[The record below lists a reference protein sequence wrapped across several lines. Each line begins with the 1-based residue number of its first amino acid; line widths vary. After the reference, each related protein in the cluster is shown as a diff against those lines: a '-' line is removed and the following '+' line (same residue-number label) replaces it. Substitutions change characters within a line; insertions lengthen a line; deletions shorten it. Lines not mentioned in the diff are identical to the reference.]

1 MNDTNHQTEELED
14 THLANPTPE
23 DIAEDDDELE
33 GADEGEFEEALE
45 GEVVSLDKNDRSLSE
60 FYRWYERGRLIL
72 DPEWQREFVWDKK
85 RSSRL
90 IESFLIDLPIPVIY
104 LAVNDEG
111 KYEVIDGL
119 QRLASVF
126 RFFRNDYEL
135 RGLEIKQE
143 LNGCKFEALPENL
156 QAKLEDSTLRTFELS
171 PNTPK
176 DLMFV
181 IFERLNTG
189 GITLNDMEIRNCLY
203 RGKLNDL
210 IRDLAK
216 FDEFKQCINQKNIH
230 RRMKDRILVL
240 RFLAFYEMK
249 FTKARRGLKAFFNE
263 FCETHKNPP
272 EKKLREFRN
281 EFKKAIKATY
291 SIFGTNGFRLNPGRS
306 VNASVFQVVSVSFTD
321 YDLGA
326 LTRSA
331 DAIRKE
337 YNTLIATDDHWRD
350 CVGKSTGGFERIS
363 YAFKTWNE
371 KLRTVMENVEPNDS
385 KRIFPRELKEKLYKG
400 NNVCEICGQKISHI
414 DDAALDHDIHYWRGG
429 QTVPENARLVHRHC
443 NATRPHN
450 E

>member
-1 MNDTNHQTEELED
+1 MADTVHQTGELEE
-14 THLANPTPE
+14 THATSSTIE
-23 DIAEDDDELE
+23 DIRVDDDELE

-45 GEVVSLDKNDRSLSE
+45 GESVTLDKNDRSLAE
-60 FYRWYERGRLIL
+60 FYRWYDRGRLIL

-119 QRLASVF
+119 QRLTSVF

-135 RGLEIKQE
+135 SGLEIKQE
-143 LNGCKFEALPENL
+143 FNGHRFENLPENL

-203 RGKLNDL
+203 RGALNDL

-216 FDEFKQCINQKNIH
+216 LDEFIKCVNQKNIH
-230 RRMKDRILVL
+230 RRMKDRSLVL

-263 FCETHKNPP
+263 FCETYKNPP
-272 EKKLREFRN
+272 EKNLDQFRS
-281 EFKKAIKATY
+281 EFKKAIKAAFT
-291 SIFGTNGFRLNPGRS
+291 IFGTNGFRLRHSRS
-306 VNASVFQVVSVSFTD
+306 VNASVFQAVCVSFTEH
-321 YDLGA
+321 DLGA
-326 LTRSA
+326 LTRSR
-331 DAIRKE
+331 DAIHE
-337 YNTLIATDDHWRD
+337 AYIDLISTDDHWVS
-350 CVGKSTGGFERIS
+350 CVSRSTGDSERIS

-371 KLRTVMENVEPNDS
+371 RLDLVMEDAEPNDS
-385 KRIFPRELKEKLYKG
+385 TRCFSRKLKEERYRQ
-400 NNVCEICGQKISHI
+400 NDICEICGQKISDI

-429 QTVPENARLVHRHC
+429 QTVPDNARIVHRHC
-443 NATRPHN
+443 NATRPDN